1 MNEVLKKV
9 DELKQMKEQTLI
21 LNSVS
26 SINYSINIVYRKF
39 ADGEYIGAVGDYAL
53 LVYKLKNNNIVGINL
68 GFKRKNDT
76 IYKCDT
82 EIVINLLYYY
92 EVGEELLEKY
102 DIEYAS
108 KKMEKCDAEVFFGK
122 TFDFSDKNL
131 DYVTQLYKDTKR
143 LNEIIKSHYTYI
155 EQKQKESKEE
165 LRNKL
170 FAKYFKVEEGVKVT
184 ELVDKLSFI
193 PEVWNELHNL
203 CKNNFENFD
212 EYSVIEDIKLL
223 NHNDKNYLILK
234 LPIYRYIIIDIE
246 RKENITEE
254 QFENNFDK
262 DFFAS
267 NFNARK
273 RGDNDSLEFYCFE
286 KYYGN
291 IEELLAFYM
300 ENEQTLNLSKKIDY
314 ILKADNAWI
323 YFHIDFVN
331 EKGQF
336 GFDAK
341 NQFPYEHL
349 DLRYDLRASKMQ
361 DVKNKVGIENMQE
374 ISQKIKEIKI
384 SQKVI
389 PTDLYKEYLIK
400 CKEESKI
407 LKKM

>member
-1 MNEVLKKV
+1 MYNNTDKK
-9 DELKQMKEQTLI
+9 
-21 LNSVS
+21 
-26 SINYSINIVYRKF
+26 
-39 ADGEYIGAVGDYAL
+39 
-53 LVYKLKNNNIVGINL
+53 
-68 GFKRKNDT
+68 
-76 IYKCDT
+76 
-82 EIVINLLYYY
+82 
-92 EVGEELLEKY
+92 
-102 DIEYAS
+102 
-108 KKMEKCDAEVFFGK
+108 
-122 TFDFSDKNL
+122 
-131 DYVTQLYKDTKR
+131 
-143 LNEIIKSHYTYI
+143 
-155 EQKQKESKEE
+155 E

-170 FAKYFKVEEGVKVT
+170 FAKYFEVEEGVKVT

-193 PEVWNELHNL
+193 PKVWNELHNL
-203 CKNNFENFD
+203 CENNIKYFD
-212 EYSVIEDIKLL
+212 EYNVVEDIKLL

-234 LPIYRYIIIDIE
+234 LPVYRYIIIDIE

-341 NQFPYEHL
+341 NQFSYEHL

>member
-1 MNEVLKKV
+1 
-9 DELKQMKEQTLI
+9 
-21 LNSVS
+21 
-26 SINYSINIVYRKF
+26 
-39 ADGEYIGAVGDYAL
+39 
-53 LVYKLKNNNIVGINL
+53 
-68 GFKRKNDT
+68 
-76 IYKCDT
+76 
-82 EIVINLLYYY
+82 
-92 EVGEELLEKY
+92 
-102 DIEYAS
+102 
-108 KKMEKCDAEVFFGK
+108 MEKCDAEVFFGK

-193 PEVWNELHNL
+193 PEVWNKLHNL
-203 CKNNFENFD
+203 CKNNIENFD

-254 QFENNFDK
+254 QFANNFDK

-286 KYYGN
+286 KYCGN

-341 NQFPYEHL
+341 DQFSYEHL

-361 DVKNKVGIENMQE
+361 DGKNKVGIENMQE